1 MIPDDVAAETT
12 GRPEGDLAER
22 LQRLADTRTAD
33 RRPWPGVDR
42 AVRRSHRRRL
52 ARLSAATALSVA
64 LAGAAYAGVVE
75 RSSHARSESP
85 AGRVRLA
92 GLAQLRAAGYA
103 DPTGGSL
110 AGDDGYLT
118 QVRRRVQD
126 LTRHMPATGG
136 RADLDGPE
144 QVLISWASEVSGSR
158 YVVAVYPAEDQ
169 SPEQATQPTFGEVVL
184 SGPIGAAAAD
194 LQVVSATSWADV
206 DPTKITSFSKVF
218 VPTAD
223 PGQGPASLVLVTG
236 PTVTGVRVATAR
248 HFSSNGKVATDWRPL
263 RREGRATWVGELSPA
278 ELYLADVQIDGAD
291 DSHGENGEPV
301 FPGIAQ
307 MASLAPPGTDQTALA
322 CASSA
327 QRQLGASVN
336 ERPVLGLTAV
346 TSPKNTLAV
355 TVFRAP
361 DGPYL
366 VTFCVVRA
374 RPRPEEPRGATGR
387 FDFPLGGG
395 GPSTGALV
403 PHGPGNGDTNSLMIA
418 VETDP
423 LQEDAFYLV
432 LAPAGAQTVSVG
444 DKIAPVHNRLAVLP
458 RITADPYAPAATVW
472 ARNADGI
479 AIGSVKTV
487 RGR

>member
-1 MIPDDVAAETT
+1 MTPDEVAADTS
-12 GRPEGDLAER
+12 GRAEGDLAEA

-33 RRPWPGVDR
+33 RRPWPGVDH

-52 ARLSAATALSVA
+52 ARLSAVTAVSVA
-64 LAGAAYAGVVE
+64 LAGAAYAGLVE

-85 AGRVRLA
+85 AGRVRLV

-103 DPTGGSL
+103 GPTGGSL
-110 AGDDGYLT
+110 AGDQGYLT

-126 LTRHMPATGG
+126 VTRHLSATGG

-144 QVLISWASEVSGSR
+144 QVLIPWASEVSGSR
-158 YVVAVYPAEDQ
+158 YVLAFYPAVKQ
-169 SPEQATQPTFGEVVL
+169 FSEQGTQPSFGEVVL
-184 SGPIGAAAAD
+184 SGPIGAAAGD

-206 DPTKITSFSKVF
+206 DPSKLTSYSKVF

-223 PGQGPASLVLVTG
+223 PSQGPGALVLVAG

-248 HFSSNGKVATDWRPL
+248 HFSPNGKVATDWRAL
-263 RREGRATWVGELSPA
+263 RREGQATWVGKLSPA
-278 ELYLADVQIDGAD
+278 ELYLADVQIEGPDAD
-291 DSHGENGEPV
+291 SGGENGEPV
-301 FPGIAQ
+301 FPGIAR

-327 QRQLGASVN
+327 QHQLGASAN
-336 ERPVLGLTAV
+336 ESPVLGLTAV
-346 TSPKNTLAV
+346 TSADNTLAV
-355 TVFRAP
+355 AVFRAP

-374 RPRPEEPRGATGR
+374 RPRSEEPRGAPGR
-387 FDFPLGGG
+387 FDSPFGGG
-395 GPSTGALV
+395 SSIGALV
-403 PHGPGNGDTNSLMIA
+403 PHAPGQDDTNSLMFA

-423 LQEDAFYLV
+423 LQEDASYLV
-432 LAPAGAQTVSVG
+432 LAPAGAQTVGVG
-444 DKIAPVHNRLAVLP
+444 DKIAPVHIRLAVLP

-472 ARNADGI
+472 AKDADGRV
-479 AIGSVKTV
+479 IGSVKTV
-487 RGR
+487 KGQ